1 MTDDV
6 LSRRAL
12 NRALLERQFLLRRSE
27 RSVVEVVDH
36 LVGLQAQEPLDPY
49 TGLWSRIE
57 GFRPNDLAERLM
69 NRDVVRIVTIRG
81 TIHLHTVD
89 DCLLLRPL
97 VQEILDKELMRH
109 RDHSPVLE
117 GLDLDPILSFARSV
131 LADRPYTGKELRD
144 VFAEEFPD
152 LKPTA
157 LTYACR
163 NHLALVQVPP
173 RGIWGE
179 SVQVTYSTAES
190 WLGRSL
196 EANPSIEDVVLR
208 YIAAFG
214 PVTTSDVRKWS
225 GLTGMHKVVKRLR
238 PQLRTFRDENG
249 RELFDLPNA
258 LLPDPDTPAPPRFL
272 PNYDN
277 LLLAHADRTR
287 VIRDEYRKRIATANM
302 VVPPPF
308 LLDGFVAG
316 TWSVEEDG
324 SARTLRINAFRDLSN
339 QEEADLHEEGARLL
353 AFSAEGA
360 EEYDIQIVSS
370 N

>member
-1 MTDDV
+1 MTNHV

-12 NRALLERQFLLRRSE
+12 NRALLERQFLLRRSQK
-27 RSVVEVVDH
+27 SVVEMVEH

-69 NRDVVRIVTIRG
+69 NRDVVRIVTLRG
-81 TIHLHTVD
+81 TIHLHTAA

-97 VQEILDKELMRH
+97 AQEILDKELMRH

-117 GLDLDPILSFARSV
+117 GLDLEPILSFARSV
-131 LADRPYTGKELRD
+131 LAERPYTGKELRD
-144 VFAEEFPD
+144 AFEEEFPD

-173 RGIWGE
+173 RGIWGKT
-179 SVQVTYSTAES
+179 SQVVYSTAES
-190 WLGRSL
+190 WLGQPL
-196 EANPSIEDVVLR
+196 ETDPSIEDVVLR
-208 YIAAFG
+208 YLAAFG
-214 PVTTSDVRKWS
+214 PASTSDVRKWS

-238 PQLRTFRDENG
+238 PKLRTFRDENG
-249 RELFDLPNA
+249 KELFDVPDA
-258 LLPDPDTPAPPRFL
+258 PLPDPDTPAPPRFL

-277 LLLAHADRTR
+277 LLLSHADRTR

-324 SARTLRINAFRDLSN
+324 STATLQINTFRDISK
-339 QEEADLHEEGARLL
+339 QEEADLHEEGLRLL
-353 AFSAEGA
+353 AFSAKGA
-360 EEYDIQIVSS
+360 EEVDVQFSTAE
-370 N
+370 